1 MLESFLQNNGAFKAF
16 LGLRLTL
23 GKEERLQIAMLAN
36 STLEDANNLDESSSV
51 CVMKGRQNL
60 SKTLPSKYSSHLKS
74 DTLHLP
80 APLAGCG

>member
-23 GKEERLQIAMLAN
+23 GKEERLPAMLAN

-51 CVMKGRQNL
+51 CVTKGRQNL

-80 APLAGCG
+80 APLEGCG